1 MRFNGRTLIACAVS
15 IPLLS
20 GCLVT
25 RGSLE
30 KVKTQQAAERAALKQ
45 ANEQALAA
53 ESAARTSAD
62 DALRTELGAV
72 RGDVQA
78 LRTEL
83 QTLRTDFGAKI
94 AMLEDG
100 MHFMMP
106 VNFDF
111 NAATIRE
118 ADTPVL
124 ARFAHVAQQYYPGSK
139 ITVEGFA
146 DPKGSTRY
154 NLNLSTKRA
163 TAVRDYLVAQ
173 GLATDQLSTV
183 GYGET
188 RLVTPKAWGDQPG
201 AEMNRR
207 VVFVIESK
215 GQTAVALT
223 QPEGK

>member
-1 MRFNGRTLIACAVS
+1 MRFNGRSLIACAVAM
-15 IPLLS
+15 PLLT

-25 RGSLE
+25 RGALE
-30 KVKTQQAAERAALKQ
+30 RVKTEQAAERAALKQ
-45 ANEQALAA
+45 ANEQALASEKGER
-53 ESAARTSAD
+53 ESADA
-62 DALRTELGAV
+62 ALRQELGAV

-83 QTLRTDFGAKI
+83 QSLRTDFGAKI
-94 AMLEDG
+94 SMLEDG
-100 MHFMMP
+100 MHFAMP

-111 NAATIRE
+111 NASALRD
-118 ADTPVL
+118 ADTPSL
-124 ARFAHVAQQYYPGSK
+124 ARFAHIAQQYYPQSK

-146 DPKGSTRY
+146 DPAGTSRY
-154 NLNLSTKRA
+154 NLNLSKKRA

-173 GLATDQLSTV
+173 GLANDQLTPV

-215 GQTAVALT
+215 GQATVALA
-223 QPEGK
+223 QPETR